1 MSSGE
6 KNIGMKDDNSA
17 KENSCGEEEE
27 EDEDEEDVNT
37 NLNKISFPF
46 VCK

>member
-27 EDEDEEDVNT
+27 EEDEEDVNT